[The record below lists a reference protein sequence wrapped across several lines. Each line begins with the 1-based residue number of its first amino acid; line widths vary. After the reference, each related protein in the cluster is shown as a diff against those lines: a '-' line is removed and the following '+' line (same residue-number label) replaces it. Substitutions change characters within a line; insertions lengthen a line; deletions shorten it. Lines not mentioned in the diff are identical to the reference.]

1 MKRKSAFYLIQLVQD
16 FDSTLLSKCKKII
29 LKLIV
34 KKYDLILFEDSG
46 KKHKIS
52 LQKSKTMSMNKLSS
66 YMLKTWRILLER
78 CCFSWESTIRE
89 LFTLMSLLF
98 WETRTSY
105 KYADSEIDR
114 RERITS
120 ADNLTGWKKLSRY
133 RQSMKMALWMFN
145 ELGEKI

>member
-34 KKYDLILFEDSG
+34 KKYALILFEDSG

-66 YMLKTWRILLER
+66 YMLKT
-78 CCFSWESTIRE
+78 
-89 LFTLMSLLF
+89 
-98 WETRTSY
+98 
-105 KYADSEIDR
+105 
-114 RERITS
+114 
-120 ADNLTGWKKLSRY
+120 
-133 RQSMKMALWMFN
+133 
-145 ELGEKI
+145 